1 MNEAMKPDRRGRVQL
16 LLRALV
22 FFGPLVVAIALY
34 FGGGMKDAQVNYG
47 TLIEPPII
55 LEAKQH
61 FDLGVRGR
69 WTLLYVGRQ
78 TCDEECQNALVD
90 IRQIRLATGREI
102 DRIERMVWTEVPLG
116 STILD
121 EHPGLVALTP
131 TSETA
136 TALERA
142 LLQLDA
148 GHIYIIDPIGN
159 IILEYTTNPD
169 RKAFLKDLR
178 KLLKLSRIG

>member
-1 MNEAMKPDRRGRVQL
+1 VQL
-16 LLRALV
+16 LLLALV
-22 FFGPLVVAIALY
+22 FFGPLIVAIALY
-34 FGGGMKDAQVNYG
+34 FGGGVKDAQVNYG
-47 TLIEPPII
+47 RLMEPPIT

-61 FDLGVRGR
+61 FDLGIRGR
-69 WTLLYVGRQ
+69 WTLLYVGQR
-78 TCDEECQNALVD
+78 TCEEECQNALVD

-102 DRIERMVWTEVPLG
+102 DRIERVVWTEVPLE

-136 TALERA
+136 SALQGA
-142 LLQLDA
+142 VAQLDA
-148 GHIYIIDPIGN
+148 THIYIIDPIGN
-159 IILEYTTNPD
+159 IILDYTANPD

>member
-16 LLRALV
+16 LLLALV

-47 TLIEPPII
+47 TLIEPPIT

-169 RKAFLKDLR
+169 RKALLKDLR

>member
-1 MNEAMKPDRRGRVQL
+1 MKPDRRGRVQL
-16 LLRALV
+16 LLLALV

-169 RKAFLKDLR
+169 RNAFLKDLR